1 MGYLSLIT
9 LGIVVA
15 GATAYLPHEK
25 VRTGLTLNLNR
36 REILAIHGFVS

>member
-15 GATAYLPHEK
+15 GAKSYLPHEK
-25 VRTGLTLNLNR
+25 VRTSLTENLNC
-36 REILAIHGFVS
+36 REI